1 MKRFAPLCVLFLLL
15 VGVSGCAK
23 NSADSL
29 VKQQIALSNEMAD
42 VLESD
47 APESAMES
55 AMAPLKT
62 RQEELKKK
70 TDALKLS
77 EEEKKKVMEQNKE
90 PFEKANKRFI
100 EAFFKKVEEKE
111 RLEKDKAK

>member
-29 VKQQIALSNEMAD
+29 MKQQIALTNEMAD

-47 APESAMES
+47 APES